1 MNLEENVLKEIGI
14 HEYGLI
20 STAEI
25 PFDHEIRKI
34 CQNNVCRLYGTT
46 WACPPAVGTIEE
58 CQARCLQYKTALVF
72 NAVYPL
78 DSSFDYK
85 GMMQGHSA
93 FKDLC
98 DRLYTLVKPQLHKFL
113 LLSNEGCKRCK
124 SCTYPSAPCRQPERL
139 FPSLEGFGIYV
150 AKLASCANIKYV
162 NGKNT
167 VTYFG
172 LLLYNLQNSDISIL
186 LIENSVAKNVQMFRS
201 LLF

>member
-1 MNLEENVLKEIGI
+1 MMLKESALKAIGI

-20 STAEI
+20 ATVDI
-25 PFDHEIRKI
+25 PFEPEVRKI
-34 CQNNVCRLYGTT
+34 CEDNVCRSYGTT
-46 WACPPAVGTIEE
+46 WACPPAVGTVEE
-58 CQARCLQYKTALVF
+58 CRARCLPYQTAMVF

-78 DSSFDYK
+78 QDSFDYE

-98 DRLYTLVKPQLHKFL
+98 DRLYELVKPQLHEFL

-139 FPSLEGFGIYV
+139 FPSLEGFGIHV
-150 AKLASCANIKYV
+150 AKLANCANIKYV
-162 NGKNT
+162 NGANT

-172 LLLYNLQNSDISIL
+172 MLLY
-186 LIENSVAKNVQMFRS
+186 R
-201 LLF
+201 LFKEGE